1 MTGAPGATR
10 DPHFTVREE
19 CMRFVQR
26 MVSAAALLVAVSA
39 PAAAAPVG
47 PTIDAGPAVLQA
59 PVVLAL
65 AAVQDPPP
73 VPKPDV
79 DVSVTTERT
88 VWYADPVWITIGVLA
103 AILIIG
109 LIIAA
114 SRSGGGS
121 TTVVK

>member
-1 MTGAPGATR
+1 M
-10 DPHFTVREE
+10 
-19 CMRFVQR
+19 
-26 MVSAAALLVAVSA
+26 
-39 PAAAAPVG
+39 
-47 PTIDAGPAVLQA
+47 
-59 PVVLAL
+59 VLAL
-65 AAVQDPPP
+65 AAVQDPP

>member
-1 MTGAPGATR
+1 
-10 DPHFTVREE
+10 
-19 CMRFVQR
+19 MRLVQR
-26 MVSAAALLVAVSA
+26 MVSAAALVFAISA
-39 PAAAAPVG
+39 QAGASPAG
-47 PTIDAGPAVLQA
+47 PTDAGLAVLQA
-59 PVVLAL
+59 PAVLAL

-103 AILIIG
+103 AILVIG
-109 LIIAA
+109 LIVAA

-121 TTVVK
+121 TTVIK

>member
-1 MTGAPGATR
+1 
-10 DPHFTVREE
+10 
-19 CMRFVQR
+19 MRFVQR
-26 MVSAAALLVAVSA
+26 MVSAAALLVAVSV
-39 PAAAAPVG
+39 PAAAAPAG

-59 PVVLAL
+59 PVVMAM
-65 AAVQDPPP
+65 AAVQDPP

-88 VWYADPVWITIGVLA
+88 VWYADPVWITVGVLA

-109 LIIAA
+109 LIVAA

>member
-1 MTGAPGATR
+1 
-10 DPHFTVREE
+10 
-19 CMRFVQR
+19 MRFVQR
-26 MVSAAALLVAVSA
+26 MVSAAALLVAVSV
-39 PAAAAPVG
+39 PAAAAPAG

-59 PVVLAL
+59 PVVMAM
-65 AAVQDPPP
+65 AAVQDPP

-88 VWYADPVWITIGVLA
+88 VWYADPVWITVGVLA
-103 AILIIG
+103 AILIVG
-109 LIIAA
+109 LIVAA

>member
-1 MTGAPGATR
+1 MA
-10 DPHFTVREE
+10 
-19 CMRFVQR
+19 
-26 MVSAAALLVAVSA
+26 SAAALIFAVSA
-39 PAAAAPVG
+39 QAGAAPAG
-47 PTIDAGPAVLQA
+47 PSVDAGPAVFQA

-65 AAVQDPPP
+65 AAVQDPP

-79 DVSVTTERT
+79 DVSVTTTRT

-114 SRSGGGS
+114 SRSGGSS